1 MSLVFKELTAAQIAM
16 CNKIWSREYLC
27 DVTVDEWLS
36 RKNISEADALAYP
49 NARTAYELQ
58 QSPLGKALV

>member
-1 MSLVFKELTAAQIAM
+1 MSIIFKELTAAQIALL
-16 CNKIWSREYLC
+16 WSREYLC
-27 DVTVDEWLS
+27 DMTVDEWLS